1 MLLSQKYAP
10 KKVEEVLGNISA
22 TKQVKRWML
31 MWMRGTR
38 QRPLMICGPPGI
50 GKTTIVYALR
60 DELGLEVLELS
71 ASDFRDKDRIER
83 ILGGSMSSS
92 SLMGGQKLIFIDD
105 ADAMSREDRGG
116 VNAILKLITDS
127 PFPVIITV
135 QDAWDRKIMAL
146 RNTCTQIDLKRPIA
160 PSIAR
165 LLQTIAEKEGI
176 KISESTINAISENA
190 HGDIRAAINDLH
202 ANSVGERDRQKDI
215 FRRLSALFSA
225 RTYAEA
231 RAASFGD
238 VEHDMLKLWIDENIP
253 IVFPMQDLP
262 AAYNMLSRADI
273 FDGRIM
279 SRQAWGFLRYSND
292 LMTAGVVFSRA
303 EQKPAFARFQF
314 PAYLKKMKETSSAR
328 ALMKSVL
335 TKIGRRVHTSSRQ
348 AESFLPVFA
357 HFYSLNPGYFQNNYG
372 FEEKDGEFLL
382 TFAPKVSGD
391 KKKTAKKEE
400 KKKTEAKEEEKPAAK
415 EKESREKKE
424 EKKEGKPEHAPAHPK
439 EKEAKEAA
447 PTPEKPKAEKEKEKE
462 AKPAK
467 PQKEKKGEHKGPK
480 LHDFF

>member
-38 QRPLMICGPPGI
+38 QRPLMISGPTGI

-60 DELGLEVLELS
+60 DELGLELLELS
-71 ASDFRDKDRIER
+71 ASDFRDKERIER
-83 ILGGSMSSS
+83 ILGGSMSAA
-92 SLMGGQKLIFIDD
+92 SLLGGQKLIFIDD
-105 ADAMSREDRGG
+105 ADAMAKEDRGG

-127 PFPVIITV
+127 PFPVIVAV
-135 QDAWDRKIMAL
+135 QDPWDRKIMAL
-146 RNTCTQIDLKRPIA
+146 RNACTQVDLKRPIA

-165 LLQTIAEKEGI
+165 LLSEIAQKEGI
-176 KISESTINAISENA
+176 KVSEETINAISENA

-202 ANSVGERDRQKDI
+202 ASSVGQRDRQKDI
-215 FRRLSALFSA
+215 FRRLSNLFSS
-225 RTYAEA
+225 RTYADA

-253 IVFPMQDLP
+253 NVFPPQDLP

-292 LMTAGVVFSRA
+292 LMTAGVAFSRE
-303 EQKPAFARFQF
+303 EQKPSFVRFQF
-314 PAYLKKMKETSSAR
+314 PAYLKKMKETSSTR

-335 TKIGRRVHTSSRQ
+335 TKIGKKMHTSSRQ
-348 AESFLPVFA
+348 SESFLPIFA
-357 HFYSLNPGYFQNNYG
+357 HFYSENPEYFQNNYG
-372 FEEKDGEFLL
+372 FEEKEGEFLL
-382 TFAPKVSGD
+382 SFAPKVSG
-391 KKKTAKKEE
+391 KKKAVKKEE
-400 KKKTEAKEEEKPAAK
+400 KP
-415 EKESREKKE
+415 ES
-424 EKKEGKPEHAPAHPK
+424 EGKNEDAQERKEAEKAPSHAEAHIAHPHPK
-439 EKEAKEAA
+439 EKEPAPPAEKPAQKE
-447 PTPEKPKAEKEKEKE
+447 EKGKEPKAEKPAKEKRE
-462 AKPAK
+462 
-467 PQKEKKGEHKGPK
+467 EHKGPK
-480 LHDFF
+480 LHEFF

>member
-22 TKQVKRWML
+22 TKQIKRWML

-38 QRPLMICGPPGI
+38 QRPLMICGPTGI

-71 ASDFRDKDRIER
+71 ASDFRDKERIEK
-83 ILGGSMSSS
+83 ILGGSMSSA
-92 SLMGGQKLIFIDD
+92 SLSGRQKLIFIDD

-176 KISESTINAISENA
+176 KIPEETINAISENA

-202 ANSVGERDRQKDI
+202 ASSVGERDRQKDI
-215 FRRLSALFSA
+215 FRRLSSLFSA

-292 LMTAGVVFSRA
+292 LMTAGVVFSRP

-335 TKIGRRVHTSSRQ
+335 TKIGKRVHTSSRQ

-357 HFYSLNPGYFQNNYG
+357 HFYSVNPEYFQNNYG

-382 TFAPKVSGD
+382 TFAPKVSA
-391 KKKTAKKEE
+391 KKKVAKKDE
-400 KKKTEAKEEEKPAAK
+400 KKKTEAKEEGKPAVK
-415 EKESREKKE
+415 EKGAHDKKE
-424 EKKEGKPEHAPAHPK
+424 EKKEEKPEHAPARPK
-439 EKEAKEAA
+439 EKETH
-447 PTPEKPKAEKEKEKE
+447 TPEKHAEEKEKETE

-480 LHDFF
+480 LHEFF

>member
-38 QRPLMICGPPGI
+38 QRPLMISGPTGI

-60 DELGLEVLELS
+60 DELGLELLELS
-71 ASDFRDKDRIER
+71 ASDFRDKERIER
-83 ILGGSMSSS
+83 ILGGSMSAA
-92 SLMGGQKLIFIDD
+92 SLLGGQKLIFIDD
-105 ADAMSREDRGG
+105 ADAMAKEDRGG

-127 PFPVIITV
+127 PFPVIVAV
-135 QDAWDRKIMAL
+135 QDPWDRKIMPL
-146 RNTCTQIDLKRPIA
+146 RNACTQVDLKRPIA

-165 LLQTIAEKEGI
+165 LLSEIAQKEGI
-176 KISESTINAISENA
+176 KVSEETINAISENA

-202 ANSVGERDRQKDI
+202 ASSVGQRDRQKDI
-215 FRRLSALFSA
+215 FRRLSSLFSS
-225 RTYAEA
+225 RTYADA

-253 IVFPMQDLP
+253 NVFPPQDLP

-292 LMTAGVVFSRA
+292 LMTAGVAFSRE
-303 EQKPAFARFQF
+303 EQKPSFVRFQF
-314 PAYLKKMKETSSAR
+314 PAYLKKMKETSSTR

-335 TKIGRRVHTSSRQ
+335 TKIGKKMHTSSRQ
-348 AESFLPVFA
+348 AESFLPIFA
-357 HFYSLNPGYFQNNYG
+357 HFYSENPEYFQNNYG
-372 FEEKDGEFLL
+372 FDEKEGEFLL
-382 TFAPKVSGD
+382 SFAPKVSA
-391 KKKTAKKEE
+391 KKKAVKKEE
-400 KKKTEAKEEEKPAAK
+400 KPTAEEKDEGKP
-415 EKESREKKE
+415 EKSEKKE
-424 EKKEGKPEHAPAHPK
+424 EMAHSHADAHIHTHAHPK
-439 EKEAKEAA
+439 EKEPPAQVEKHAQKEEKGKEA
-447 PTPEKPKAEKEKEKE
+447 KAEKPAKEKRE
-462 AKPAK
+462 
-467 PQKEKKGEHKGPK
+467 EHKGPK
-480 LHDFF
+480 LHEFF